1 VDLSLSSCAELL
13 GRVQG
18 FDNMKKLLSIALLAL
33 PIVAA
38 CSSTTS
44 SPAPAAAAAPADP
57 APPADDAADAAPAGD
72 PCACPSTCASMTEPD
87 KKAVCN
93 PAPAPADV
101 PGGITIGKFQVTG
114 FEYWQWKKGDHVY
127 DNGASVAW
135 GYNGEGEPQAK
146 PPVLPTDQ
154 SRACMAEANKVLID
168 ILTNDV
174 PPELEAFRAKTGVKA
189 FWQWNN
195 DMTGTKAGV
204 EVPDQ
209 YQSLWLYDK
218 RLIKWMSH
226 TNRDGTCRLPTKAD
240 LVKFAKGCITA
251 FPNCAN
257 SDF

>member
-1 VDLSLSSCAELL
+1 
-13 GRVQG
+13 
-18 FDNMKKLLSIALLAL
+18 MKKLLSIALLAL
-33 PIVAA
+33 PIVAVA
-38 CSSTTS
+38 CTTETVVNKVPPAAE
-44 SPAPAAAAAPADP
+44 PAPTDPSLTNDAGAPAD
-57 APPADDAADAAPAGD
+57 DAAPAGD
-72 PCACPSTCASMTEPD
+72 PCACPNTCASTTEKD
-87 KKAVCN
+87 KTAVCK
-93 PAPAPADV
+93 PAKAPDDV
-101 PGGITIGKFQVTG
+101 PTGAVGKFQITG
-114 FEYWQWKKGDHVY
+114 FEYWQWVKGAHVY

-154 SRACMAEANKVLID
+154 SRACMAEANKVLND
-168 ILTNDV
+168 ILKNDV

-195 DMTGTKAGV
+195 DMTGTKPGV
-204 EVPDQ
+204 EAPPE

-226 TNRDGTCRLPTKAD
+226 TNRDGTCRLPTRAD

-251 FPNCAN
+251 FPNCYN